1 MSRNDD
7 ISIYCMNYF
16 IDSWNRGVDMV
27 IWNWGPWRQVEIIS
41 RAVSNITANGLG
53 FQHSGG
59 LGVSHEDLYWLP

>member
-1 MSRNDD
+1 
-7 ISIYCMNYF
+7 
-16 IDSWNRGVDMV
+16 MV

-59 LGVSHEDLYWLP
+59 LGVSHKDLYWLPFVPNIYFRNDTTN